1 MHVASEYRRRGTDGT
16 RHLHLHHRRD
26 DGRLVEAI
34 AEQQEGFVA
43 TCRGARAQ
51 VEEILTARETD
62 AANLGDAADGTKLV
76 RELRSL
82 LSEL

>member
-1 MHVASEYRRRGTDGT
+1 M
-16 RHLHLHHRRD
+16 
-26 DGRLVEAI
+26 EAI